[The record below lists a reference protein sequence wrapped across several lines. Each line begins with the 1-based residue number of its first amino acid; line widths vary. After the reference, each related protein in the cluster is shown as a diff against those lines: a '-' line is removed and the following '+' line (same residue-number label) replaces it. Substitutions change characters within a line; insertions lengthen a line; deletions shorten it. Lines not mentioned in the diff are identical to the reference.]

1 VSKAVRNYTQF
12 IHIIEIDLKN
22 SVLVLL
28 DSASDAS
35 AKEETFEL
43 IAQKTKES
51 LQSRD

>member
-1 VSKAVRNYTQF
+1 VRDKTQF

-22 SVLVLL
+22 STLVLFDWAL
-28 DSASDAS
+28 DAS
-35 AKEETFEL
+35 AKMKSIEK